1 MDDLRR
7 ELAPITDAAWDEI
20 EDEARTTLK
29 TYLAA
34 RKLVDFRGPL
44 GWDHSAVNLGR
55 VREAREAPAE
65 GVQAR
70 VRQVQPLVE
79 FRVPFELQ
87 RSELD
92 DISRGAADADLDPLR
107 DAARR
112 LALAEDRL
120 VFYGYGDGGVRGICP
135 ASSHKPVPMVDDE
148 SQFPRAVLEAVEALR
163 EAGVSGPYAMALS
176 AEAYKRL
183 GSTTAGGGYPVIRHV
198 QRFIDGPIV
207 WAPGLDGAIVL
218 SIRGGDFE
226 LAVGRDISLG
236 YLDHDRRVVHL
247 YVEESL
253 TFRVLTPEAAIAFS
267 RME

>member
-7 ELAPITDAAWDEI
+7 ELAPITDVAWDEI

-55 VREAREAPAE
+55 VREAREAAAE

-79 FRVPFELQ
+79 LRVPFELQ

-226 LAVGRDISLG
+226 LVVGRDISLG
-236 YLDHDRRVVHL
+236 YLDHDRNVVHL

-267 RME
+267 RMG

>member
-7 ELAPITDAAWDEI
+7 ELAPIATDAWTEI
-20 EDEARTTLK
+20 ESQARTTLK

-34 RKLVDFRGPL
+34 RKLVDLRGPL
-44 GWDHSAVNLGR
+44 GWDYSAVNLGR
-55 VREAREAPAE
+55 VRQGQAAAD

-70 VRQVQPLVE
+70 VRQVQPLIE
-79 FRVPFELQ
+79 LRVPFELS

-92 DISRGAADADLDPLR
+92 DVSRGAADPDLDPLL

-120 VFYGYGDGGVRGICP
+120 VFYGHADGGVRGLCP
-135 ASSHKPVPMVDDE
+135 ASSHRPVPMVDDE
-148 SQFPRAVLEAVEALR
+148 AEFPRAVLEAVEALR
-163 EAGVSGPYAMALS
+163 EAGVAGPYAMALS

-183 GSTTAGGGYPVIRHV
+183 GRTTAGGGYPVIRHV

-218 SIRGGDFE
+218 SQRGGDFE

-236 YLDHDRRVVHL
+236 YLDHDRNVVHL
-247 YVEESL
+247 YIEESL
-253 TFRVLTPEAAIAFS
+253 TFRVLTPEAAIAFA
-267 RME
+267 RVT